1 MNILRLPSLWRI
13 ERNIKLKQ
21 STTLSQQIATVFQ
34 MVGIKI
40 IAVVLVIA
48 LFAIAFWY
56 QGRMNE
62 KETEG
67 NSSSYSENVNEETKT
82 FFDFFIGSANEK
94 E

>member
-1 MNILRLPSLWRI
+1 MRLPSLWRI

-21 STTLSQQIATVFQ
+21 STTLSQQFATIFQ

-40 IAVVLVIA
+40 IAIVLVIA

-62 KETEG
+62 KNSEE
-67 NSSSYSENVNEETKT
+67 NSSSYSENTNEENKT
-82 FFDFFIGSANEK
+82 LLDFFMSSSDNK
-94 E
+94 

>member
-1 MNILRLPSLWRI
+1 MRLLPSFWRI

-21 STTLSQQIATVFQ
+21 STTLSQQFATIFQ

-40 IAVVLVIA
+40 IAIVLVIA

-56 QGRMNE
+56 QGRVNE
-62 KETEG
+62 KKAEE
-67 NSSSYSENVNEETKT
+67 NNSSYSENTNEESKT
-82 FFDFFIGSANEK
+82 LLDFFMSSVNKK

>member
-1 MNILRLPSLWRI
+1 MRLPSLSRI
-13 ERNIKLKQ
+13 ERNIRLKQ
-21 STTLSQQIATVFQ
+21 STTLSQQFATVFQ

-40 IAVVLVIA
+40 IAIILVIA

-56 QGRMNE
+56 QGRINE

-67 NSSSYSENVNEETKT
+67 NNSSYSEDVNEETKT
-82 FFDFFIGSANEK
+82 FFDFFISSANEK